1 MNLKTNMGKT
11 FLKLLQRHFL
21 KRHSMHKIFNR
32 NAVKISYCCMRNM
45 ECVILSRNKQIL
57 NLSKEYFGCN
67 YRVRNECPLDNK
79 CLTPSIV
86 YEAKVTNKTNNECKR
101 YLGASETPFKER
113 FRSHTRDFK
122 HKKCEKLTGLS
133 KYIWTT
139 KSDGLIPIVK
149 WSIVKRVNSK
159 TAANYCKLY
168 LIQKFYIIQSLDDK
182 NLLNETCRHQNKLL
196 LLLSNVKRNDTMDY
210 ENWILHFV
218 FVL

>member
-1 MNLKTNMGKT
+1 
-11 FLKLLQRHFL
+11 
-21 KRHSMHKIFNR
+21 
-32 NAVKISYCCMRNM
+32 M
-45 ECVILSRNKQIL
+45 ESDILSRNKQIL

-67 YRVRNECPLDNK
+67 YRVRNKCPLDNK
-79 CLTPSIV
+79 CLTTSIV
-86 YEAKVTNKTNNECKR
+86 YEAKVCNKTNNECKR

-122 HKKCEKLTGLS
+122 HKKYEKLTGLS

-168 LIQKFYIIQSLDDK
+168 LIEKFSIIQSLDDK
-182 NLLNETCRHQNKLL
+182 NLLNETCRHQNKL